1 MFHSRYGQSFVSVC
15 VGTAFLVLALA
26 TSSSVL
32 SCKFILSFVIRDALV
47 VVKYITATKE
57 D

>member
-1 MFHSRYGQSFVSVC
+1 MADKAAFKGVAKMFHSRYGQSFVSVC

-32 SCKFILSFVIRDALV
+32 SCKFILSFV
-47 VVKYITATKE
+47 
-57 D
+57 